1 MVITCWQLWIAI
13 WPLLAILMNCSSD
26 LIGKATAADHLRPLR
41 WQPGCSVI
49 SSHCFRLRYKTTDCL
64 AKSLYDAYTVIQGAG
79 RPIISLNTTL
89 ILFRRPKMARWS
101 NIASWLWEIC
111 GKKKGEP
118 LDLKI
123 LWKIGQTLFWVL
135 ASVLES
141 SFSHPSFSDGSV
153 QKRVEMPN
161 KAWVKSQRRW
171 KIWGKKLNIKKVQ
184 FNKDGYKSTE
194 F

>member
-26 LIGKATAADHLRPLR
+26 LIGKATAADHLRPFR

-79 RPIISLNTTL
+79 RPILSLNTTL
-89 ILFRRPKMARWS
+89 ILFRKPKMARRS

-111 GKKKGEP
+111 WKKKGWTIGFENFVKNWPNIVLGFSLCFGELFFSP
-118 LDLKI
+118 LFFGWLCPKKSKDGKQGLSKVTKEMKI
-123 LWKIGQTLFWVL
+123 LRKKIEYQ
-135 ASVLES
+135 E
-141 SFSHPSFSDGSV
+141 GS
-153 QKRVEMPN
+153 
-161 KAWVKSQRRW
+161 
-171 KIWGKKLNIKKVQ
+171 I
-184 FNKDGYKSTE
+184 
-194 F
+194 